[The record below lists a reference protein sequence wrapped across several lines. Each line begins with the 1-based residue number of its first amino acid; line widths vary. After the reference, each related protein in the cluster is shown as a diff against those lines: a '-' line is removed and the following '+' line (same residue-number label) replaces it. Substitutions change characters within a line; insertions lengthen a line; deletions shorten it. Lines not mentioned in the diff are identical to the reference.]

1 MPLQNRVDPFGLV
14 HAVPQ
19 RGLFMGNRGG
29 CFHRDDQT
37 LKPRHWASRQW
48 ITCLL
53 KFKGRKRPLMQPGLY
68 TELFF
73 LDEATAFA
81 AGHRPC
87 WECRRE
93 DARAFSAALI
103 RAGVAPA
110 GHRVQLL
117 NDAIAGEVQAVLKGD
132 AGREQV
138 APASL
143 PDGAFF
149 AVGQTAFLKW
159 KGAARQ
165 WSFDGYG
172 MPQSLPEHAI
182 RLTPRWTC
190 AALANG
196 YRPILHASA

>member
-1 MPLQNRVDPFGLV
+1 
-14 HAVPQ
+14 
-19 RGLFMGNRGG
+19 
-29 CFHRDDQT
+29 
-37 LKPRHWASRQW
+37 
-48 ITCLL
+48 
-53 KFKGRKRPLMQPGLY
+53 MQPGLY